1 VHQKPT
7 VGEQIVKDEIEAKRQ
22 QRLKDANAQRQR
34 EFLDRQAKKGLIKVI
49 VWVQPKNALTV
60 KSFAESL

>member
-1 VHQKPT
+1 MHQKPT

-49 VWVQPKNALTV
+49 VWVQPKDALAV
-60 KSFAESL
+60 KAFAESL

>member
-1 VHQKPT
+1 
-7 VGEQIVKDEIEAKRQ
+7 VGEQIMKDEIEAKRQ

>member
-1 VHQKPT
+1 M
-7 VGEQIVKDEIEAKRQ
+7 KDEIEAKRQ

-49 VWVQPKNALTV
+49 VWVQPKDALTV
-60 KSFAESL
+60 KAFAESL